1 MAPPHHISPSLD
13 EQLVLELEAWI
24 AVDEVVEVFPGGRCC
39 RLVLPMHQH
48 LPHTS
53 GQASAGGALWN
64 RLRCAVVGGGQR
76 WRRGWWNPHK
86 LLEQPD
92 MEDIMQPDV
101 RSKLKAVGD
110 VVDDGGDAVWPV
122 ETGS

>member
-1 MAPPHHISPSLD
+1 MY
-13 EQLVLELEAWI
+13 
-24 AVDEVVEVFPGGRCC
+24 
-39 RLVLPMHQH
+39 QH
-48 LPHTS
+48 LPHAPS
-53 GQASAGGALWN
+53 QMSVCGALWN
-64 RLRCAVVGGGQR
+64 RLRRGVVGGGQR
-76 WRRGWWNPHK
+76 WKRGWWNPHK

-101 RSKLKAVGD
+101 RRKLKAVGD